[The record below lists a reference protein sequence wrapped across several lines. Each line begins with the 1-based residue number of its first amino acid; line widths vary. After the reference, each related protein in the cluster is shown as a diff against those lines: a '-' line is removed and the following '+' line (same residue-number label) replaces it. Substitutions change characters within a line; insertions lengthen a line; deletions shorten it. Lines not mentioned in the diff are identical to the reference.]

1 MRVRVRVML
10 SKSKGGEKVSKRVS
24 KEGGRVWRNVIKGEI
39 RGEEE
44 YKGEKRIEVGVRGV
58 GVRGVRVKV
67 M

>member
-1 MRVRVRVML
+1 ML
-10 SKSKGGEKVSKRVS
+10 SKSKGREKVSKRVN
-24 KEGGRVWRNVIKGEI
+24 KEGGRVWRNGMKGEI
-39 RGEEE
+39 RGVEE